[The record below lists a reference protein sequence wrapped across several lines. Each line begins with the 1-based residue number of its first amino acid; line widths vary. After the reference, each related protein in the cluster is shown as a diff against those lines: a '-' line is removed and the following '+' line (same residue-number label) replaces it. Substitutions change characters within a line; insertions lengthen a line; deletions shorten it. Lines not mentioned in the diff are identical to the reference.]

1 MISGN
6 ANKVLFHLIGLA
18 FLEVLDVLIIK
29 YVEMVNLDIDMK
41 KEK

>member
-18 FLEVLDVLIIK
+18 FLEVLDVIIK
-29 YVEMVNLDIDMK
+29 YVEMVNLDTDMK